1 MGTDEYLND
10 STAASASSDWGK
22 WFQDVGGGLIG
33 AWSQA
38 TYQQPYE
45 IQKLKIQALGEKGY
59 YLEGKPSYT
68 AAPGGIS
75 PMVLI
80 GGGLLLVVLVL
91 SNRGRA

>member
-10 STAASASSDWGK
+10 TGASSSNDWGA
-22 WFQDVGGGLIG
+22 WLQNVGGGLIG

-45 IQKLKIQALGEKGY
+45 IQKLKIQALGDKGY
-59 YLEGKPSYT
+59 YLEGKPAFA

-75 PMVLI
+75 PVVLI
-80 GGGLLLVVLVL
+80 GGGLLLVALVL